1 MNNPNPRPNDDFEFS
16 YDAWREGFVR
26 FTLIGASVFGL
37 LALIPA
43 YTSTPDPVFRSIYI
57 AAYLILLAALVLR
70 VPYNLKAGV
79 LLFLLYALGLS
90 GLVETGIWGD
100 SRAFLVSFAVM
111 AALMFSARAGW
122 IATGLSMVSI
132 AMVGWFVVTGQYH
145 LASSNVTQGTAADWI
160 SGGTA
165 VLLLMV
171 TIISGLRLLQE
182 GFARARKSAAQTFA
196 ALRTEQANLE
206 KRVEERTDAL
216 QKKAGELRAAA
227 DVARRAAEIRD
238 LGHLLESAVR
248 LISDRFGYYH
258 AAIFLLS
265 DNRAHAV
272 LQAASSEGGKRMLQR
287 GHRLEVGAQGIVG
300 LVASERKPRVALDVG
315 TDAAFFDNPDLPMT
329 RSELA
334 LPLSIRNQT
343 IGVLDIQ
350 SDQPRAFS
358 EDDVDILQTLAD
370 QLALAIQNARLSD
383 EAETALAQFEN
394 ISVMRTREAWREAV
408 KKKIPGYTYTPLGIQ
423 TAANGR
429 KPSGEKPGVI
439 RVPLELRGQQ
449 IGMVSL
455 KRKGDDAFW
464 TKEEQGIVEEISRQ
478 VALALDNAR
487 LLQDAQQ
494 RAQREQALTEI
505 ATRIGS
511 ATDLDS
517 ALRITVQELGK
528 ALRDSEV
535 LIQIREDGL
544 KQENEK

>member
-1 MNNPNPRPNDDFEFS
+1 MSNPRPREDFEFS
-16 YDAWREGFVR
+16 YSTWREGFVR
-26 FTLIGASVFGL
+26 ATLIGASVFGL

-43 YTSTPDPVFRSIYI
+43 YTSTENPVFRGIYVT
-57 AAYLILLAALVLR
+57 AYLVLLAALILR
-70 VPYNLKAGV
+70 VPYSIKATV
-79 LLFLLYALGLS
+79 LLILLYTLGLS

-111 AALMFSARAGW
+111 SALMYSARAGW

-132 AMVGWFVVTGQYH
+132 AVVGWFVVTGQYH

-182 GFARARKSAAQTFA
+182 GFASARERAAQTFA
-196 ALRTEQANLE
+196 ALRAEQVSLE
-206 KRVEERTDAL
+206 KRVDERTSAL

-227 DVARRAAEIRD
+227 DVARQAAEIRD

-258 AAIFLLS
+258 TGIFLLS
-265 DNRAHAV
+265 EDRRYAV
-272 LQAASSEGGKRMLQR
+272 LQAASSDGGKRMLQR
-287 GHRLEVGAQGIVG
+287 GHRLEVGTQEIVGIV
-300 LVASERKPRVALDVG
+300 AAERKARIALDIG

-350 SDQPRAFS
+350 SDQAQAFS
-358 EDDVDILQTLAD
+358 EDDMDILQTLAD

-394 ISVMRTREAWREAV
+394 ISVMRTREAWRETV
-408 KKKIPGYTYTPLGIQ
+408 KKRIPGYIYTPLGIQ
-423 TAANGR
+423 ATTNDG
-429 KPSGEKPGVI
+429 KPEEGPGVI
-439 RVPLELRGQQ
+439 RVPLELRGQH
-449 IGMVSL
+449 IGMISL
-455 KRKGDDAFW
+455 KRKGDDTSW
-464 TKEEQGIVEEISRQ
+464 TKEEQDIIEEISGQ

-528 ALRDSEV
+528 ALRDTEV
-535 LIQIREDGL
+535 LIQIHEGS
-544 KQENEK
+544 KAQENTA